1 MLIPADAA
9 FTTEL
14 SLLLGLDVS
23 SSGAFFAPNGI
34 VTSGGFCARLIRR
47 EGDPFAVRADVLLPV
62 AAAELAGDE
71 VARLLAIQAVLLEA
85 HGWYLGLSEEGM
97 LRLAM
102 TGWTG
107 SASEICRCLDAG
119 SVIGAHVLRGL
130 FDLTEVAQ

>member
-1 MLIPADAA
+1 MVIPEDVA

-14 SLLLGLDVS
+14 SLLLGLDDS
-23 SSGAFFAPNGI
+23 DPGALFAPNTI

-47 EGDPFAVRADVLLPV
+47 EGDPFAVRADLLLPV
-62 AAAELAGDE
+62 AAAELVGDE
-71 VARLLAIQAVLLEA
+71 VVRLLAIQPVILEA

-130 FDLTEVAQ
+130 FDLSGVAP

>member
-1 MLIPADAA
+1 MSIPDDVA

-14 SLLLGLDVS
+14 SLLLGIDDS
-23 SSGAFFAPNGI
+23 GSGAFFAPDGI
-34 VTSGGFCARLIRR
+34 VTPGGFCARLIRR
-47 EGDPFAVRADVLLPV
+47 EGDPFAVRADLFLPV

-71 VARLLAIQAVLLEA
+71 VVRLLAIQAVLLEV

-130 FDLTEVAQ
+130 FDLTGVAP